1 MVHRITTHQKEL
13 ENEIKRHDFTLL
25 REWVKLSKKELEHRI
40 RFSTMEE
47 TSKLQGA
54 LRVLDDIG
62 EILNS

>member
-13 ENEIKRHDFTLL
+13 ENEIKRHD
-25 REWVKLSKKELEHRI
+25 KKELEHRI
-40 RFSTMEE
+40 RFSAMEE